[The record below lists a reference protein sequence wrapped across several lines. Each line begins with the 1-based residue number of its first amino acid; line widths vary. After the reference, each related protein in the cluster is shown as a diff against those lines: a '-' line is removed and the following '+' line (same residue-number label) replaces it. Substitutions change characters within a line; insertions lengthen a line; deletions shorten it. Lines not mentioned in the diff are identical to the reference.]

1 MEKKNSS
8 YNQILKSTSIFG
20 GSQILIILTGVVRN
34 KMIAVLLGPVG
45 VGIIGIYNSVIEMI
59 RSAGGLGMDT
69 TGVKEI
75 AEAESSGDKEIL
87 YKTVTRFNKWFGA
100 MALCG
105 ALACLIFSY
114 PISIW
119 AFEDSSFTLYIA
131 CLSVCVFLAILTMG
145 RSSVLQGMRRI
156 PEMAK
161 SAFLGSFF
169 GLLISIPAYLLF
181 GLDGILPAFVFS
193 SLLSFLCVE
202 FYYRKLHL
210 RKSDISNKEAFESG
224 LKTLKLGLFI
234 VVAGFIG
241 TVSMFFIK
249 TFVARSIDMDA
260 AGLFQSAWVITNIY
274 LSLILRSMGSDFFP
288 RLSAIANEGEKVKKL
303 VNEQSYIILIVASP
317 IIVGMLLFADFALSV
332 LYSSEFGYADAV
344 LRWQVL
350 GTFFKVLCWPVAF
363 IILAKNKGVTF
374 LVTEITFYLV
384 YLLSGY
390 LLFPKYGLEAT
401 GMGYL
406 IAYVVYLPVVFLVG
420 KAISGF
426 VWNSNILKMTAI
438 NMLFI
443 GIAFYI
449 AQYYAGGYSLLLGAG
464 ILVIS
469 LIYAYIKLK
478 KVFSISEL
486 QDWFR
491 KK

>member
-1 MEKKNSS
+1 LEKKNSS

-20 GSQILIILTGVVRN
+20 GSQILVILIGVIRN

-75 AEAESSGDKEIL
+75 AEADSSGDKEL
-87 YKTVTRFNKWFGA
+87 FYKTVSWFNKWFRA

-105 ALACLIFSY
+105 AMACLIFSY

-119 AFEDSSFTLYIA
+119 AFEDSSFTFYIA

-145 RSSVLQGMRRI
+145 RSSILQGMRRI

-169 GLLISIPAYLLF
+169 GMLISIPAYLLF

-210 RKSDISNKEAFESG
+210 KKIDISNKEAFESG
-224 LKTLKLGLFI
+224 LKALKLGLFI
-234 VVAGFIG
+234 VIAGFIG
-241 TVSMFFIK
+241 TASMFFIK
-249 TFVARSIDMDA
+249 TFIARSIDMDA

-288 RLSAIANEGEKVKKL
+288 RLSAIANEGEKVRKL
-303 VNEQSYIILIVASP
+303 VNEQSYIILVVASP
-317 IIVGMLLFADFALSV
+317 IIVGMLLFADFTLSV

-344 LRWQVL
+344 LRWQVT

-363 IILAKNKGVTF
+363 IMLAKNKGAAF
-374 LVTEITFYLV
+374 LVTEIIFYLV

-401 GMGYL
+401 GIGYL
-406 IAYVVYLPVVFLVG
+406 IAYAVYLPVIILAG

-426 VWNSNILKMTAI
+426 TWDSNIIKMAVI
-438 NMLFI
+438 NLLFI
-443 GIAFYI
+443 GTAFYI
-449 AQYYAGGYSLLLGAG
+449 AHYYTGGYGLLSG
-464 ILVIS
+464 IGVLVIS
-469 LIYAYIKLK
+469 LVYAYIKLK

-486 QDWFR
+486 QDWF
-491 KK
+491 KKK

>member
-20 GSQILIILTGVVRN
+20 GSQILIILIGVIRN

-75 AEAESSGDKEIL
+75 AEADSSGDKEIL
-87 YKTVTRFNKWFGA
+87 YKTVTRFNKWFRV

-114 PISIW
+114 PISVW
-119 AFEDSSFTLYIA
+119 AFEDSSFTFYIA

-145 RSSVLQGMRRI
+145 RSSILQGMRRI

-169 GLLISIPAYLLF
+169 GLLISIPVYLLF

-193 SLLSFLCVE
+193 SLFSFLCVE
-202 FYYRKLHL
+202 FYYRKLYFK
-210 RKSDISNKEAFESG
+210 KSDISNKEAFESG

-241 TVSMFFIK
+241 TASMFLVR
-249 TFVARSIDMDA
+249 TFVSRSIDIDA
-260 AGLFQSAWVITNIY
+260 AGLFQSAWVITNVY

-288 RLSAIANEGEKVKKL
+288 RLSAIAGEGEKVKKL
-303 VNEQSYIILIVASP
+303 VNEQSYIILVVASP
-317 IIVGMLLFADFALSV
+317 IIVGMLLFAGFALSV
-332 LYSSEFGYADAV
+332 LYSSEFGHADAV

-363 IILAKNKGVTF
+363 IMLAKNKGIAF
-374 LVTEITFYLV
+374 LATEIIFYLV

-406 IAYVVYLPVVFLVG
+406 IAYIVYLPVVFIVG
-420 KAISGF
+420 KTISGF
-426 VWNSNILKMTAI
+426 TWDRNIIKMTVI

-449 AQYYAGGYSLLLGAG
+449 AQYYAGGYGLLLGTG
-464 ILVIS
+464 ILAIS
-469 LIYAYIKLK
+469 LVYAYIKLK
-478 KVFSISEL
+478 KVFSIAEL
-486 QDWFR
+486 RDWFG